1 MKDLTLK
8 SVTKLFSEKRNII
21 FIPHSSPDADALG
34 SCLALYHF
42 FNQENEVNIISPN
55 EYTEI
60 LNFLPGSENILNY
73 ETDKEKCESIFNK
86 GNVIFTL
93 DFNSLSRA
101 RNLSSLISKS
111 SATTIMIDHHENPDN
126 YADIT
131 ISNSKMSSTCEMV
144 YDFICS
150 IDKSKIDNNIAT
162 CIYTGIVADTGSFRF
177 PSTTSKTLKVGSEL
191 INHGV
196 NVTEIFE
203 KLHNNFQFKRLKLL
217 GSAINN
223 FKKIEGLPVVYTS
236 ITDND
241 QKVNDFKKGDSEGFV
256 NFGLSVADILCSVL
270 FIEKKDE
277 GLIKISFRSKGDFK
291 VNIFASKFFNG
302 GGHEHAS
309 GGISKL
315 SLEETVEKFIGD
327 IKKYVKEN
335 YE

>member
-42 FNQENEVNIISPN
+42 FKQENEVNIISPN

-60 LNFLPGSENILNY
+60 LNFLPGSENILNF
-73 ETDKEKCESIFNK
+73 ETDKEKCENIFNK

-111 SATTIMIDHHENPDN
+111 SATTIMIDHHENPNN

-131 ISNSKMSSTCEMV
+131 ISNSRMSSTCEMV

-150 IDKSKIDNNIAT
+150 IDKSKIDNKIAT

-291 VNIFASKFFNG
+291 VNIFASKYFNG
-302 GGHEHAS
+302 GGHEYAS

-315 SLEETVEKFIGD
+315 SLQETEEKFIID
-327 IKKYVKEN
+327 IKKYIKEN

>member
-1 MKDLTLK
+1 MNDLILK

-73 ETDKEKCESIFNK
+73 ERDKEKCENIFNK
-86 GNVIFTL
+86 GDVIFTL
-93 DFNSLSRA
+93 DFNSLGRA

-150 IDKSKIDNNIAT
+150 IDKSKIDNKIAT

-236 ITDND
+236 ITDKD

-291 VNIFASKFFNG
+291 VNIFASKYFNG

-315 SLEETVEKFIGD
+315 SLQETEKKFISD
-327 IKKYVKEN
+327 IKKYIKEN

>member
-60 LNFLPGSENILNY
+60 LNFLPGSENILNF
-73 ETDKEKCESIFNK
+73 ERDKEKCEDIINK
-86 GNVIFTL
+86 GDVIFTL
-93 DFNSLSRA
+93 DFNSLGRA

-150 IDKSKIDNNIAT
+150 IDKSKIDNKIAT

-203 KLHNNFQFKRLKLL
+203 KLHNNFQFNRLKLL
-217 GSAINN
+217 GSTINN
-223 FKKIEGLPVVYTS
+223 FKRISGLPVVYTS

-241 QKVNDFKKGDSEGFV
+241 QKVNNFKKGDSEGFV

-291 VNIFASKFFNG
+291 VNIFASKYFNG

-309 GGISKL
+309 GGISRL
-315 SLEETVEKFIGD
+315 SLKETEKKFIKD
-327 IKKYVKEN
+327 IKKYIKEN

>member
-1 MKDLTLK
+1 MDDNILNR
-8 SVTKLFSEKRNII
+8 VIELFSEKRNII
-21 FIPHSSPDADALG
+21 LIPHSSPDADALG
-34 SCLALYHF
+34 SCLAIYHF

-73 ETDKEKCESIFNK
+73 EIDKEKCENIFNK
-86 GNVIFTL
+86 GDVIFTL

-150 IDKSKIDNNIAT
+150 IDKSKIDNKIAT

-177 PSTTSKTLKVGSEL
+177 PSTTSKTLRVGSEL

-236 ITDND
+236 ITDKD

-291 VNIFASKFFNG
+291 VNIFASKYFNG

-315 SLEETVEKFIGD
+315 SLKETEKKFVTD
-327 IKKYVKEN
+327 ITQYINQN

>member
-42 FNQENEVNIISPN
+42 FNHENEVNIISPN

-73 ETDKEKCESIFNK
+73 EKDKEKCENIFNK
-86 GNVIFTL
+86 GDVIFTL
-93 DFNSLSRA
+93 DFNSLGRA

-236 ITDND
+236 ITDKD

-291 VNIFASKFFNG
+291 VNIFASKYFNG

>member
-73 ETDKEKCESIFNK
+73 ERDKEKCENIFNK
-86 GNVIFTL
+86 GDVIFTL
-93 DFNSLSRA
+93 DFNSLGRA

-150 IDKSKIDNNIAT
+150 IDKSKIDNKIAT

-223 FKKIEGLPVVYTS
+223 FKKIELLPVVYTS

-291 VNIFASKFFNG
+291 VNIFASKYFNG

-309 GGISKL
+309 GGISRL
-315 SLEETVEKFIGD
+315 SLKETEKKFIKD
-327 IKKYVKEN
+327 IKKYIKEN

>member
-1 MKDLTLK
+1 MNDNILK

-42 FNQENEVNIISPN
+42 FKSKNGVNIISPN

-60 LNFLPGSENILNY
+60 LNFLPGSENVLNY
-73 ETDKEKCESIFNK
+73 ERDKEKCENIIDK
-86 GNVIFTL
+86 GDVIFTL
-93 DFNSLSRA
+93 DFNSLGRA

-150 IDKSKIDNNIAT
+150 IDKSKIDNKIAT

-177 PSTTSKTLKVGSEL
+177 PSTTSKTLMVGSEL

-203 KLHNNFQFKRLKLL
+203 KLHNNFQFNRLKLL
-217 GSAINN
+217 GSTINN
-223 FKKIEGLPVVYTS
+223 FKRISGLPVVYTS

-241 QKVNDFKKGDSEGFV
+241 QKVNNFKKGDSEGFV

-291 VNIFASKFFNG
+291 VNIFASKYFNG

-309 GGISKL
+309 GGISRL
-315 SLEETVEKFIGD
+315 SLKETEKKFIKD
-327 IKKYVKEN
+327 IKKYIKEN

>member
-1 MKDLTLK
+1 MNNKILN
-8 SVTKLFSEKRNII
+8 SVNELFSEKRNII
-21 FIPHSSPDADALG
+21 LIPHSSPDADALG
-34 SCLALYHF
+34 SCLAIYHF

-73 ETDKEKCESIFNK
+73 ERDKEKCENIFIK
-86 GNVIFTL
+86 ADVIFTL

-111 SATTIMIDHHENPDN
+111 SARTIMIDHHENPDN

-150 IDKSKIDNNIAT
+150 IDKSKIDNKIAT

-177 PSTTSKTLKVGSEL
+177 PSTTSKTLRVGSEL

-236 ITDND
+236 ITDKD

-291 VNIFASKFFNG
+291 VNIFASKYFNG

-315 SLEETVEKFIGD
+315 SLKETEKKFITD
-327 IKKYVKEN
+327 ITQYINQN

>member
-150 IDKSKIDNNIAT
+150 IDKSKIDNKIAT

-315 SLEETVEKFIGD
+315 SLQETEKKFISD
-327 IKKYVKEN
+327 IKN
-335 YE
+335 I

>member
-1 MKDLTLK
+1 MNDNILN
-8 SVTKLFSEKRNII
+8 SVNELFSEKRNII
-21 FIPHSSPDADALG
+21 LIPHSSPDADALG
-34 SCLALYHF
+34 SCLAIYHF
-42 FNQENEVNIISPN
+42 FNQKNEVNIISPN

-73 ETDKEKCESIFNK
+73 ERDKEKCEKIFNK
-86 GNVIFTL
+86 GDVIFTL
-93 DFNSLSRA
+93 DFNSLGRA

-150 IDKSKIDNNIAT
+150 IDKSKIDNKIAT

-177 PSTTSKTLKVGSEL
+177 PSTTSKTLRVGSEL

-236 ITDND
+236 ITDKD

-291 VNIFASKFFNG
+291 VNIFASKYFNG

-315 SLEETVEKFIGD
+315 SLKETEKKFITD
-327 IKKYVKEN
+327 ITQYINQN

>member
-1 MKDLTLK
+1 MNDNILNR
-8 SVTKLFSEKRNII
+8 VIELFSEKRNII
-21 FIPHSSPDADALG
+21 LIPHSSPDADALG
-34 SCLALYHF
+34 SCLAIYHF

-73 ETDKEKCESIFNK
+73 ERDKEKCEDIFNK
-86 GNVIFTL
+86 GDVIFTL
-93 DFNSLSRA
+93 DFNSLGRA

-150 IDKSKIDNNIAT
+150 INKSKIDNKIAT

-236 ITDND
+236 ITDKD

-291 VNIFASKFFNG
+291 VNIFASKYFNG

-315 SLEETVEKFIGD
+315 SLKETEKKFITD
-327 IKKYVKEN
+327 ITQYINQN

>member
-73 ETDKEKCESIFNK
+73 ERDKEKCENIFNK
-86 GNVIFTL
+86 GDVIFTL
-93 DFNSLSRA
+93 DFNSLGRA

-150 IDKSKIDNNIAT
+150 IDKSKIDNKIAT

-241 QKVNDFKKGDSEGFV
+241 QKINDFKKGDSEGFV

-291 VNIFASKFFNG
+291 VNIFASKYFNG

-309 GGISKL
+309 GGISRL
-315 SLEETVEKFIGD
+315 SLKETEKKFIKY
-327 IKKYVKEN
+327 IKKYLNEN

>member
-42 FNQENEVNIISPN
+42 FNNENEVNIISPN

-73 ETDKEKCESIFNK
+73 ERDKEKCENIFNK
-86 GNVIFTL
+86 GDVIFTL
-93 DFNSLSRA
+93 DFNSLGRA

-191 INHGV
+191 INYGV

-256 NFGLSVADILCSVL
+256 NFGLSVAGILCSVL

-291 VNIFASKFFNG
+291 VNIFASKYFNG

-315 SLEETVEKFIGD
+315 TLQETEEKFISD
-327 IKKYVKEN
+327 IKKYIKEN

>member
-1 MKDLTLK
+1 MNDNILK

-21 FIPHSSPDADALG
+21 LIPHSRPDADALG

-42 FNQENEVNIISPN
+42 FKSKNEVNIISPN

-73 ETDKEKCESIFNK
+73 ERDKEKCEDIINK
-86 GNVIFTL
+86 GHVIFTL
-93 DFNSLSRA
+93 DFNSLGRA

-150 IDKSKIDNNIAT
+150 IDKSKIDNKIAT

-177 PSTTSKTLKVGSEL
+177 PSTTSKTLMVGSKL
-191 INHGV
+191 IDHGV

-203 KLHNNFQFKRLKLL
+203 KLHNNFQFNRLKLL
-217 GSAINN
+217 GSTINN
-223 FKKIEGLPVVYTS
+223 FKRIEGLPVVYTS

-241 QKVNDFKKGDSEGFV
+241 QKVNNFKKGDSEGFV

-291 VNIFASKFFNG
+291 VNIFASKYFNG

-309 GGISKL
+309 GGISRL
-315 SLEETVEKFIGD
+315 SLKETEKKFIKD
-327 IKKYVKEN
+327 IKKYIKEN

>member
-1 MKDLTLK
+1 MNDNILK

-21 FIPHSSPDADALG
+21 LIPHSSPDADALG

-42 FNQENEVNIISPN
+42 FKSKNEVNIISPN

-60 LNFLPGSENILNY
+60 LNFLPGSENVLNY
-73 ETDKEKCESIFNK
+73 ERDKEKCENIIDK
-86 GNVIFTL
+86 GDVIFTL
-93 DFNSLSRA
+93 DFNSLGRA

-150 IDKSKIDNNIAT
+150 IDKSIIDNKIAT

-177 PSTTSKTLKVGSEL
+177 PSTTSKTLMVGSEL

-203 KLHNNFQFKRLKLL
+203 KLHNNFQFNRLKLL
-217 GSAINN
+217 GSTINN
-223 FKKIEGLPVVYTS
+223 FKRIEGLPVVYTS

-241 QKVNDFKKGDSEGFV
+241 QKVNNFKKGDSEGFV

-291 VNIFASKFFNG
+291 VNIFASKYFNG

-309 GGISKL
+309 GGISRL
-315 SLEETVEKFIGD
+315 SLKETEKKFIKD
-327 IKKYVKEN
+327 IKKYIKEN

>member
-1 MKDLTLK
+1 MNDNILN
-8 SVTKLFSEKRNII
+8 SVNELFSEKRNII
-21 FIPHSSPDADALG
+21 LVPHSSPDADALG

-42 FNQENEVNIISPN
+42 FKQKNEVNIISPN
-55 EYTEI
+55 EHTEI

-73 ETDKEKCESIFNK
+73 ESDKEKCENILNK
-86 GNVIFTL
+86 GDVIFTL
-93 DFNSLSRA
+93 DFNSLGRA

-150 IDKSKIDNNIAT
+150 IDKSKIDNKIAT

-177 PSTTSKTLKVGSEL
+177 PSTTSKTLRVGSEL

-236 ITDND
+236 ITDKD

-291 VNIFASKFFNG
+291 VNIFASKYFNG

-315 SLEETVEKFIGD
+315 SLKETEKKFITD
-327 IKKYVKEN
+327 ITQYINQN

>member
-73 ETDKEKCESIFNK
+73 ERDKEKCENIFNK
-86 GNVIFTL
+86 GDVIFTL
-93 DFNSLSRA
+93 DFNSLGRA

-111 SATTIMIDHHENPDN
+111 SATTIMIDHHENPDS

-150 IDKSKIDNNIAT
+150 IDKSKIDNKIAT

-191 INHGV
+191 INYGV

-241 QKVNDFKKGDSEGFV
+241 QKINDFKKGDSEGFV

-291 VNIFASKFFNG
+291 VNIFASKYFNG

-309 GGISKL
+309 GGISRL
-315 SLEETVEKFIGD
+315 SLKETEKKFIKD
-327 IKKYVKEN
+327 IKKYIKEN

>member
-73 ETDKEKCESIFNK
+73 ERDKEKCENIFNK
-86 GNVIFTL
+86 GDVIFTL
-93 DFNSLSRA
+93 DFNSLGRA

-150 IDKSKIDNNIAT
+150 IDKSKIDNKIAT

-223 FKKIEGLPVVYTS
+223 FKKIEGIPVVYTS
-236 ITDND
+236 ITDKD

-256 NFGLSVADILCSVL
+256 NFGLSVADVLCSVL

-291 VNIFASKFFNG
+291 VNIFASKYFNG

-315 SLEETVEKFIGD
+315 SLQETEEKFISD
-327 IKKYVKEN
+327 IKKYIKEN

>member
-1 MKDLTLK
+1 MTIILK

-21 FIPHSSPDADALG
+21 LIPHSSPDADALG

-73 ETDKEKCESIFNK
+73 ERDKEKCENIFNK
-86 GNVIFTL
+86 GDVIFTL
-93 DFNSLSRA
+93 DFNSLGRA

-150 IDKSKIDNNIAT
+150 IDKSKIDNKIAT

-203 KLHNNFQFKRLKLL
+203 KLHNNFQFNRLK
-217 GSAINN
+217 
-223 FKKIEGLPVVYTS
+223 TS
-236 ITDND
+236 RFCYKQF
-241 QKVNDFKKGDSEGFV
+241 QKN
-256 NFGLSVADILCSVL
+256 
-270 FIEKKDE
+270 
-277 GLIKISFRSKGDFK
+277 
-291 VNIFASKFFNG
+291 
-302 GGHEHAS
+302 
-309 GGISKL
+309 
-315 SLEETVEKFIGD
+315 
-327 IKKYVKEN
+327 
-335 YE
+335 

>member
-1 MKDLTLK
+1 
-8 SVTKLFSEKRNII
+8 
-21 FIPHSSPDADALG
+21 
-34 SCLALYHF
+34 
-42 FNQENEVNIISPN
+42 
-55 EYTEI
+55 
-60 LNFLPGSENILNY
+60 
-73 ETDKEKCESIFNK
+73 
-86 GNVIFTL
+86 
-93 DFNSLSRA
+93 
-101 RNLSSLISKS
+101 
-111 SATTIMIDHHENPDN
+111 
-126 YADIT
+126 
-131 ISNSKMSSTCEMV
+131 MSSTCEMV

-150 IDKSKIDNNIAT
+150 IDKSKIDNKIAT

-203 KLHNNFQFKRLKLL
+203 KLHNNFQFNRLKLL
-217 GSAINN
+217 GSTINN
-223 FKKIEGLPVVYTS
+223 FKRIDGLPVVYTS

-241 QKVNDFKKGDSEGFV
+241 QKVNNFKKGDSEGFV

-291 VNIFASKFFNG
+291 VNIFASKYFNG

-309 GGISKL
+309 GGISRL
-315 SLEETVEKFIGD
+315 SLKETEKKFIKD
-327 IKKYVKEN
+327 IKKYIKEN

>member
-73 ETDKEKCESIFNK
+73 ETDKEKCENIFNK

-150 IDKSKIDNNIAT
+150 IDKSKIDNKIAT

-177 PSTTSKTLKVGSEL
+177 PSTTSKTLMVGSEL
-191 INHGV
+191 INQGV

-203 KLHNNFQFKRLKLL
+203 KLHNNFQFNRLKLL
-217 GSAINN
+217 GSTINN
-223 FKKIEGLPVVYTS
+223 FKRIEGLPVVYTS

-241 QKVNDFKKGDSEGFV
+241 QKVNNFKKGDSEGFV

-291 VNIFASKFFNG
+291 VNIFASKYFNG

-309 GGISKL
+309 GGISRL
-315 SLEETVEKFIGD
+315 SLKETEKKFIKD
-327 IKKYVKEN
+327 IKKYLNEN

>member
-60 LNFLPGSENILNY
+60 LNFLPGSENILNF
-73 ETDKEKCESIFNK
+73 ERDKEKCEDIINK
-86 GNVIFTL
+86 GDVIFTL
-93 DFNSLSRA
+93 DFNSLGRA

-150 IDKSKIDNNIAT
+150 IDKSKIDNKIAT

-203 KLHNNFQFKRLKLL
+203 KLHNNFQFNRLKLL
-217 GSAINN
+217 GSTINN
-223 FKKIEGLPVVYTS
+223 FKRISGLPVVYTS

-241 QKVNDFKKGDSEGFV
+241 QKVNNFKKGDSEGFV

-291 VNIFASKFFNG
+291 VNIFASKYFNG

-315 SLEETVEKFIGD
+315 SLQETEKKFISD
-327 IKKYVKEN
+327 IKKYIKEN

>member
-73 ETDKEKCESIFNK
+73 ETDKEKCENIFNK

-150 IDKSKIDNNIAT
+150 IDKSKIDNKIAT

-241 QKVNDFKKGDSEGFV
+241 QKVNNFKKGDSEGFV

-291 VNIFASKFFNG
+291 VNIFASKYFNG

-315 SLEETVEKFIGD
+315 TLQETEEKFISD
-327 IKKYVKEN
+327 IKKYIKEN

>member
-1 MKDLTLK
+1 MNHNILK

-42 FNQENEVNIISPN
+42 FKSKNEVNIISPN

-73 ETDKEKCESIFNK
+73 EKDKEKCENIFNK
-86 GNVIFTL
+86 GDVIFTL
-93 DFNSLSRA
+93 DFNSLGRA

-144 YDFICS
+144 YDFIYS
-150 IDKSKIDNNIAT
+150 IDKSKIDNKIAT

-177 PSTTSKTLKVGSEL
+177 PSTTSKTLMIGSEL
-191 INHGV
+191 IDYGV

-203 KLHNNFQFKRLKLL
+203 KLHNNFQFNRLKLL
-217 GSAINN
+217 GSTINN
-223 FKKIEGLPVVYTS
+223 FKRIEGLPVVYTS

-241 QKVNDFKKGDSEGFV
+241 QKVNNFKKGDSEGFV

-291 VNIFASKFFNG
+291 VNIFASKYFNG
-302 GGHEHAS
+302 GGHEYAS

-315 SLEETVEKFIGD
+315 TLQETEEKFIKD
-327 IKKYVKEN
+327 IKKYIKEN

>member
-73 ETDKEKCESIFNK
+73 ERDKEKCENIFNK
-86 GNVIFTL
+86 GDVIFTL
-93 DFNSLSRA
+93 DFNSLGRA

-150 IDKSKIDNNIAT
+150 IDKSKIDNKIAT

-291 VNIFASKFFNG
+291 VNIFASKYFNG

-315 SLEETVEKFIGD
+315 SLQETEEKFISD
-327 IKKYVKEN
+327 IKKYIKEN

>member
-1 MKDLTLK
+1 MNHNILK
-8 SVTKLFSEKRNII
+8 SVNELFSEKRNII
-21 FIPHSSPDADALG
+21 LIPHSSPDADALG

-42 FNQENEVNIISPN
+42 FKLKNEVNLISPN

-73 ETDKEKCESIFNK
+73 ERDKEKCENIISK
-86 GNVIFTL
+86 GEVIFTL
-93 DFNSLSRA
+93 DFNSLGRA

-150 IDKSKIDNNIAT
+150 VDKNKIDNKIAT
-162 CIYTGIVADTGSFRF
+162 CIYTGIVADTGSFQF

-191 INHGV
+191 IDHGV

-203 KLHNNFQFKRLKLL
+203 KLHNNFQFERLKLL
-217 GSAINN
+217 GSTINS
-223 FKKIEGLPVVYTS
+223 FKRIDRLPVVYTS
-236 ITDND
+236 ITDKD
-241 QKVNDFKKGDSEGFV
+241 QKVNNFKKGDSEGFV

-291 VNIFASKFFNG
+291 VNIFASKYFNG

-327 IKKYVKEN
+327 IKKYIKEN

>member
-73 ETDKEKCESIFNK
+73 ERDKENCENIINN
-86 GNVIFTL
+86 GDVIFTL
-93 DFNSLSRA
+93 DFNSLGRA

-150 IDKSKIDNNIAT
+150 IDKSKIDNKIAT

-203 KLHNNFQFKRLKLL
+203 KLHNNFQFNRLKLL
-217 GSAINN
+217 GSTINN
-223 FKKIEGLPVVYTS
+223 FKRIDGLPVVYTS

-241 QKVNDFKKGDSEGFV
+241 QKVNNFKKGDSEGFV

-291 VNIFASKFFNG
+291 VNIFASKYFNG

-309 GGISKL
+309 GGISRL
-315 SLEETVEKFIGD
+315 SLKETEKKFIKD
-327 IKKYVKEN
+327 IKKYIKEN

>member
-1 MKDLTLK
+1 MNDNILK

-60 LNFLPGSENILNY
+60 LNFLPGSENILNF
-73 ETDKEKCESIFNK
+73 ERDKEKCEDILNK
-86 GNVIFTL
+86 GDVIFTL
-93 DFNSLSRA
+93 DFNSLGRA

-150 IDKSKIDNNIAT
+150 IDKSKIDNKIAT

-203 KLHNNFQFKRLKLL
+203 KLHNNFQFNRLKLL
-217 GSAINN
+217 GSTINN
-223 FKKIEGLPVVYTS
+223 FKRIDGLPVVYTS

-241 QKVNDFKKGDSEGFV
+241 QKVNNFKKGDSEGFV

-291 VNIFASKFFNG
+291 VNIFASKYFNG

-309 GGISKL
+309 GGISRL
-315 SLEETVEKFIGD
+315 SLKETEKKFIKD
-327 IKKYVKEN
+327 IKKYIKEN

>member
-291 VNIFASKFFNG
+291 VNIFASKYFNG

-309 GGISKL
+309 GGISRL
-315 SLEETVEKFIGD
+315 SLKETEKKFIKD
-327 IKKYVKEN
+327 IKKYIKEN

>member
-1 MKDLTLK
+1 MNDNILK
-8 SVTKLFSEKRNII
+8 CVTKLFSEKRNII
-21 FIPHSSPDADALG
+21 LIPHSSPDADALG

-150 IDKSKIDNNIAT
+150 IDKSKIDNKIAT
-162 CIYTGIVADTGSFRF
+162 CIYTGIVAD
-177 PSTTSKTLKVGSEL
+177 
-191 INHGV
+191 
-196 NVTEIFE
+196 
-203 KLHNNFQFKRLKLL
+203 
-217 GSAINN
+217 
-223 FKKIEGLPVVYTS
+223 
-236 ITDND
+236 
-241 QKVNDFKKGDSEGFV
+241 
-256 NFGLSVADILCSVL
+256 
-270 FIEKKDE
+270 
-277 GLIKISFRSKGDFK
+277 
-291 VNIFASKFFNG
+291 
-302 GGHEHAS
+302 
-309 GGISKL
+309 L
-315 SLEETVEKFIGD
+315 SLIH
-327 IKKYVKEN
+327 I
-335 YE
+335 

>member
-111 SATTIMIDHHENPDN
+111 SATTIMIDHHENPNN

-150 IDKSKIDNNIAT
+150 IDKSKIDNKIAT

-236 ITDND
+236 ITDKD

-291 VNIFASKFFNG
+291 VNIFASKYFNG

-315 SLEETVEKFIGD
+315 TLQETEEKFISD
-327 IKKYVKEN
+327 IKKYIKEN

>member
-73 ETDKEKCESIFNK
+73 ERDKEKCENIFNK
-86 GNVIFTL
+86 GDVIFTL
-93 DFNSLSRA
+93 DFNSLGRA

-150 IDKSKIDNNIAT
+150 IDKSKIDNKIAT

-236 ITDND
+236 ITDKD

-291 VNIFASKFFNG
+291 VNIFASKYFNG

-315 SLEETVEKFIGD
+315 SLQETEKKFISD
-327 IKKYVKEN
+327 IKKYIKEN

>member
-1 MKDLTLK
+1 MNDNILN
-8 SVTKLFSEKRNII
+8 SVIELFSEKRNII
-21 FIPHSSPDADALG
+21 LIPHSSPDADALG
-34 SCLALYHF
+34 SCLAIYHF

-73 ETDKEKCESIFNK
+73 ERDKEKCENIFNK
-86 GNVIFTL
+86 VDVIFTL

-150 IDKSKIDNNIAT
+150 IDKSKIDNKIAT

-177 PSTTSKTLKVGSEL
+177 PSTTSKTLRVGSEL

-236 ITDND
+236 ITDKD

-291 VNIFASKFFNG
+291 VNIFASKYFNG

-315 SLEETVEKFIGD
+315 SLKETEKKFITD
-327 IKKYVKEN
+327 ITQYINQN

>member
-73 ETDKEKCESIFNK
+73 ERDKEKCENIFNK
-86 GNVIFTL
+86 GDVIFTL
-93 DFNSLSRA
+93 DFNSLGRA

-150 IDKSKIDNNIAT
+150 IDKSKIDNKIAT

-191 INHGV
+191 INYGV

-291 VNIFASKFFNG
+291 VNIFASKYFNG

-309 GGISKL
+309 GGISRL
-315 SLEETVEKFIGD
+315 SLKETEKKFIKD
-327 IKKYVKEN
+327 IKKYIKEN

>member
-73 ETDKEKCESIFNK
+73 ERDKENCENIINN

-93 DFNSLSRA
+93 DFNSLGRA

-150 IDKSKIDNNIAT
+150 IDKSKIDNKIAT

-236 ITDND
+236 ITDKD

-256 NFGLSVADILCSVL
+256 NFGLSVAGILCSVL

-291 VNIFASKFFNG
+291 VNIFASKYFNG

-315 SLEETVEKFIGD
+315 TLQETEEKFISD
-327 IKKYVKEN
+327 IKKYIKEN